1 MYEFIQDAPEEDIFD
16 AWHNHSRHHHN
27 RTYFSCRAKR
37 EEQQSS
43 ANARRKGGRRGGR
56 KRGSD
61 NNPEGNTDQ
70 PKRPRPEV
78 ALLNGRVTSLVRG
91 V

>member
-1 MYEFIQDAPEEDIFD
+1 MLGTSFVASSQSY
-16 AWHNHSRHHHN
+16 
-27 RTYFSCRAKR
+27 YSCRAKR

-61 NNPEGNTDQ
+61 NHPEGNNDQ
-70 PKRPRPEV
+70 PKRARPEV
-78 ALLNGRVTSLVRG
+78 ALLNGRVTSLELARG